1 MALGPLEY
9 MVIGC
14 PGNQFASEIMPELN
28 AIQEKGLIRVVD
40 LLFVRKNADD
50 TVTALEVSDL
60 DDDEQAAFGPMQESL
75 MGLITPQDIMTLSST
90 LPADTSATIVLLEH
104 LWLNKLEE
112 AIERARGVV
121 YIGGMI
127 PHPTLQ
133 QVEQEMVAAQAQN
146 QNQNQPQQQNG

>member
-14 PGNQFASEIMPELN
+14 SGNQFKSEIAPELN
-28 AIQEKGLIRVVD
+28 SIQQKGFARVVD
-40 LLFVRKNADD
+40 LVFVRKNADD
-50 TVTALEVSDL
+50 TVTALEVNDL
-60 DDDEQAAFGPMQESL
+60 EDDERSTLDPIKESL

-90 LPADTSATIVLLEH
+90 LPNDTTATIVLLEH
-104 LWLNKLEE
+104 LWLNSLEQ
-112 AIERARGVV
+112 AVARANGTI

-127 PHPTLQ
+127 PASTLE

-146 QNQNQPQQQNG
+146 QQTQD